1 MEIAMTNPALQKR
14 AFVFLLLGIFI
25 LLLFILKPFFMPLI
39 MAFILVLLFYPL
51 YIWCLKICR
60 GKAYIAS
67 FLTTFSII
75 AFIFV
80 PAALIA
86 SLITNQILGLVDQA
100 VLFVDKAHLL
110 DNVQQWNVNLQ
121 HYLTQIEQ
129 TFHIDINLRAV
140 ATNAVKQFA
149 YYVYQYSPG
158 VVGQTL
164 GFFIQS
170 FIMLIVVFF
179 LFVEAK
185 GLYQEFI
192 RLSPI
197 EDKHERTLAQEM
209 KDMIYAVIYGSFITA
224 LVQAILAGGAF
235 YFLNIK
241 GYLVWG
247 SLTFLF
253 SFIPILGAASVW
265 VPAAI
270 ILFLTGN
277 TKTAIILTLYGAFV
291 ISTVDNFLK
300 PLLMRGKNKI
310 HPLLLFLSIIGGLA
324 LVGPIGI
331 LLGPITVAVFLAALK
346 IYKQDYLPTEKTN
359 PSSVS

>member
-1 MEIAMTNPALQKR
+1 MTTATVQKR
-14 AFVFLLLGIFI
+14 AFVFLLLGIFT

-51 YIWCLKICR
+51 YTWFLKLCR

-67 FLTTFSII
+67 FLTTFSITV
-75 AFIFV
+75 FIFL

-86 SLITNQILGLVDQA
+86 SLVTNQILGLVDQA
-100 VLFVDKAHLL
+100 VQFVDKAHLL
-110 DNVQQWNVNLQ
+110 ENFQQWNVAFQ
-121 HYLTQIEQ
+121 QYLTNLEQ
-129 TFHIDINLRAV
+129 TFHIDINLRAI
-140 ATNAVKQFA
+140 AANAVKQFA

-158 VVGQTL
+158 VLAQTL
-164 GFFIQS
+164 GFFAYA

-179 LFVEAK
+179 LFVEAS

-192 RLSPI
+192 RLSPL

-224 LVQAILAGGAF
+224 LVQAILAGAAF
-235 YFLNIK
+235 YFLNIQ

-253 SFIPILGAASVW
+253 SFIPILGAGSVW

-270 ILFLTGN
+270 ILFLTGH
-277 TKTAIILTLYGAFV
+277 TKSAIILTIYGAFV
-291 ISTVDNFLK
+291 ISMVDNFLK

-331 LLGPITVAVFLAALK
+331 LLGPITIAVFLAALK
-346 IYKQDYLPTEKTN
+346 IYKQDYLGNT
-359 PSSVS
+359 